1 MATGKKIRIL
11 LTKSA
16 MDAHDRGVRTVARA
30 LRDAGMEVI
39 FTRFEL
45 PEDIVKP
52 AQEEDVDAI
61 GISSSNSAHNYF
73 ASEVMELL
81 RQRSMGHIPV
91 ILGGIIPEEDIPG
104 LKRLG
109 IKGIF
114 GPGTSISQIA
124 DFIYSQFNV

>member
-1 MATGKKIRIL
+1 MATGKKIRVL

-16 MDAHDRGVRTVARA
+16 MDAHDRGVRTVART

-52 AQEEDVDAI
+52 AQEEDVDII

-73 ASEVMELL
+73 ASKVRELL
-81 RQRSMGHIPV
+81 RQRDMGHIQV
-91 ILGGIIPEEDIPG
+91 ILGGIIPEEDIPALNG
-104 LKRLG
+104 LG
-109 IKGIF
+109 IKGVF
-114 GPGTSISQIA
+114 GPGTPTSQIV
-124 DFIYSQFNV
+124 DFIRSQFT